1 MWVGIIAMVNEVNKN
16 GDKFIYKN
24 CAFLKVINSNIV

>member
-1 MWVGIIAMVNEVNKN
+1 MVNEVNKN

-24 CAFLKVINSNIV
+24 CAFFKVINSNIVVCG